1 MRNLTSSM
9 RSKFSACHRAF
20 KFCYQELKR
29 PVKTSDALTFGKAF
43 HEFLE
48 AYWTGKE
55 GPEEMPTTG
64 DEFQDMTLLAVTGEA
79 FYNRKVQ
86 AEIARIRRSGAT
98 WDEAVWT
105 AKMLASTY

>member
-1 MRNLTSSM
+1 MPTQEF
-9 RSKFSACHRAF
+9 RSKKSHSIFTVS
-20 KFCYQELKR
+20 
-29 PVKTSDALTFGKAF
+29 GKV
-43 HEFLE
+43 ER
-48 AYWTGKE
+48 
-55 GPEEMPTTG
+55 
-64 DEFQDMTLLAVTGEA
+64 TLLTVTGEA